1 MTMMMMMMMLM
12 MMMMMM
18 VMVMVMRRRGRR
30 RAMTTMTMQVQL
42 EVARLL
48 KGKLLV
54 GHAVH
59 HDLRALMLEHPASK
73 QRDTSL
79 YPPLR
84 SKDGRPRSLKH
95 LAADLGLSAQ
105 PPAPSPHVHGLP
117 RLPPP
122 STGAA
127 VPLSCVMTIWVV
139 AVGGAW

>member
-1 MTMMMMMMMLM
+1 
-12 MMMMMM
+12 
-18 VMVMVMRRRGRR
+18 
-30 RAMTTMTMQVQL
+30 MTTMTIQVQL

-59 HDLRALMLEHPASK
+59 NDLRALMLEHPASQ

-84 SKDGRPRSLKH
+84 SKDGRPRALKH

-105 PPAPSPHVHGLP
+105 PPAPSPHVHGLT
-117 RLPPP
+117 RLPP
-122 STGAA
+122 STATA
-127 VPLSCVMTIWVV
+127 VPLSCMITIWVV
-139 AVGGAW
+139 AVGAW